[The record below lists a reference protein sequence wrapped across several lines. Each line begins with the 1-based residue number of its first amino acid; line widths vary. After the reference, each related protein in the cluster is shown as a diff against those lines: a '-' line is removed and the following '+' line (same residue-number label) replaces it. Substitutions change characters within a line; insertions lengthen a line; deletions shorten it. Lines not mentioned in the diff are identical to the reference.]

1 MPNVW
6 VAGSI
11 NMDIVATAA
20 RYPKIGETVPGTEIA
35 FYLGGKGANQA
46 VSAAKLGA
54 PTFLIGKVGTDA
66 FGRDLR
72 NFFAAEK
79 VDLTFVRDTAAAP
92 TGTALI
98 TVADG
103 NNAIVVVP
111 GANALLSERDV
122 IEPALAK
129 GDVLVSQFEIPI
141 PTITAFFSRAQA
153 AGATTILN
161 PAPAIDFDR
170 DLLEFVDVL
179 ILNETELGKIVGTEI
194 HEDDPHSRIIEAARA
209 LRKREGQT
217 ITVTLGRRGALAW
230 VHEAALAIPGEVVE
244 CLDSTG
250 AGDCFV
256 GAVAARTVLGAPI
269 EHALRYANVAASIC
283 VQRRGAGPS
292 MPTGA
297 EVAARMALRGRE
309 RVVG

>member
-11 NMDIVATAA
+11 NIDIVATAA
-20 RYPKIGETVPGTEIA
+20 RYPKIGETIQGTEIA
-35 FYLGGKGANQA
+35 FYPGGKGANQA

-54 PTFLIGKVGTDA
+54 PTFLISKVGSDA
-66 FGRDLR
+66 FGRDLK
-72 NFFAAEK
+72 NFLAAEK
-79 VDLTFVRDTAAAP
+79 VDLTFVRDTAAARS
-92 TGTALI
+92 GTALI

-103 NNAIVVVP
+103 NNAIVVIP

-122 IEPALAK
+122 IEPTLAK

-153 AGATTILN
+153 TGATTILN
-161 PAPAIDFDR
+161 PAPAIDFDH
-170 DLLEFVDVL
+170 DLLELVDVL
-179 ILNETELGKIVGTEI
+179 ILNETELGRIAGTEI

-209 LRKREGQT
+209 LRTQEGQT
-217 ITVTLGRRGALAW
+217 IIVTLGRRGALAW

-256 GAVAARTVLGAPI
+256 GAVAARIALGAPI

-283 VQRRGAGPS
+283 VQRHGAGPS
-292 MPTGA
+292 MPTEA
-297 EVAARMALRGRE
+297 EVAASMALRGR
-309 RVVG
+309 